1 MGTTVLDP
9 AWPGNHVL
17 GIFIMVFSPSRP
29 RNAQSPAPTP
39 PRGGFPGLWNV
50 RRPVQ
55 KSVTYVTYFC
65 LAIFRSMRHPSVM
78 KPKTEEFLN
87 FLLWSAEQLMRPT
100 FRNLTESYESW
111 AYRNGLFRRV
121 VTLERQHLVE
131 RNHAAG
137 DERVYRLTAAGRL
150 RALGGRD
157 PQARWSRKWDGRWR
171 LVMFDLP
178 LGQNAHRMR
187 LRRYLRDRGFGC
199 LQKSVWI
206 TPDSL
211 EGQRQLLEG
220 GKIDVKSLILLE
232 ARPCAGESD
241 AEIVAGAWDFKRINL
256 RYARHLKVLGE
267 RPGGALEDEASAR
280 ALLGWATAER
290 QAWLEA
296 VAPDPLLPEPI
307 LPSDYL
313 GQQAW
318 RRRIEVLGDAGKQLQ
333 TFKL

>member
-1 MGTTVLDP
+1 
-9 AWPGNHVL
+9 
-17 GIFIMVFSPSRP
+17 
-29 RNAQSPAPTP
+29 
-39 PRGGFPGLWNV
+39 
-50 RRPVQ
+50 
-55 KSVTYVTYFC
+55 
-65 LAIFRSMRHPSVM
+65 M

-87 FLLWSAEQLMRPT
+87 FLLWSADQLMRPT

-111 AYRNGLFRRV
+111 AYRIGLFRRV
-121 VTLERQHLVE
+121 ATLERQHLVE
-131 RNHAAG
+131 RDHAAPG
-137 DERVYRLTAAGRL
+137 ERTYRLTAAGRL

-171 LVMFDLP
+171 LIMFDLP
-178 LGQNAHRMR
+178 LGQDAQRMR
-187 LRRYLRDRGFGC
+187 LRRYLRDGSFGC
-199 LQKSVWI
+199 LQRSVWI

-211 EGQRQLLEG
+211 EGQRQVIES
-220 GKIDVKSLILLE
+220 GKVDVKSLVLLE

-267 RPGGALEDEASAR
+267 RPGGTLKDEASAQ
-280 ALLGWATAER
+280 ALQAWATAEH

-296 VAPDPLLPEPI
+296 VTLDPLLPEPI

-318 RRRIEVLGDAGKQLQ
+318 QKRVEVLGEAGGQLQ
-333 TFKL
+333 TFRV